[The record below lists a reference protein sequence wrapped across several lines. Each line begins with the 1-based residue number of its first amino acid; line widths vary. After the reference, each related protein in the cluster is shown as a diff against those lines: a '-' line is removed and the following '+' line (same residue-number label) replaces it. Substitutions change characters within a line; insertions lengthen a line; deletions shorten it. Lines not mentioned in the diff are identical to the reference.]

1 MSAFFWVP
9 WGFVLAPGRLNQNRS
24 YGLRRTQALKA
35 KGNPNELTRLRTLWL
50 LVTELLIVTTREK
63 DGSFDSASGLE
74 VAEM

>member
-1 MSAFFWVP
+1 M
-9 WGFVLAPGRLNQNRS
+9 
-24 YGLRRTQALKA
+24 RRTQALKA